1 MTNPLEN
8 FYRSKEIYIK
18 LPSGG
23 RWYKQKPQLVNGEL
37 GIYPMTSKDEMLLQI
52 PDSLYN
58 GESLFELIKS
68 VAPDIP
74 DPYDVTNADME
85 VIMLAT
91 RAATYNNKYTA
102 VATCPKCKNEGMY
115 EIDLLNVLASVD
127 SMDQNIELQIN
138 DLTFVLKP
146 PTLKVVNATSLAMLE
161 NQRMVQMLAQ
171 QQEEK
176 PIDQKVFQESLAKAT
191 GANLAVLADSIEY
204 IVTPDGTQVSD
215 YNHILEFL
223 SNTNSGMIK
232 KLGATTVSLQK
243 NTLQNEFTF
252 NCEQE
257 SCNHEFTSSIEY
269 NPSFFFSDESRLE
282 QWINRSS

>member
-8 FYRSKEIYIK
+8 FYRSKEIYVK
-18 LPSGG
+18 LPSQG

-37 GIYPMTSKDEMLLQI
+37 GIYPMTTKDEMLLQI

-58 GESLFELIKS
+58 GESLFELVKS

-102 VATCPKCKNEGMY
+102 LATCPKCENDGMY
-115 EIDLLNVLASVD
+115 EIDLLNVLAQVD
-127 SMDQNIELQIN
+127 NMDSNIELEI
-138 DLTFVLKP
+138 DKLTFILKP
-146 PTLKVVNATSLAMLE
+146 PTLKVVNATNLALLE

-171 QQEEK
+171 QKEENVDQE
-176 PIDQKVFQESLAKAT
+176 VFQQSLAKAT
-191 GANLAVLADSIEY
+191 AANLAVLADSIEY
-204 IVTPDGTQVSD
+204 IRTPDGQEVSD
-215 YNHILEFL
+215 YAHILEFL
-223 SNTNSGMIK
+223 SNTNSQMIK
-232 KLGATTVSLQK
+232 KLNTTAQSLQS

-252 NCEQE
+252 RCELE
-257 SCNHEFTSSIEY
+257 SCGEEFTSGIEY
-269 NPSFFFSDESRLE
+269 NPSFFFNDESRLE
-282 QWINRSS
+282 QFSNRNN

>member
-8 FYRSKEIYIK
+8 FYRNKEIYVK
-18 LPSGG
+18 LPSQG

-37 GIYPMTSKDEMLLQI
+37 GIYPMTTKDEMLLQI

-58 GESLFELIKS
+58 GESLFELVKS

-102 VATCPKCKNEGMY
+102 LATCPKCENDGMY
-115 EIDLLNVLASVD
+115 EIDLLNVLAQVD
-127 SMDQNIELQIN
+127 NMDSNIELEI
-138 DLTFVLKP
+138 DKLTFILKP
-146 PTLKVVNATSLAMLE
+146 PTLKVVNATNLALLE

-171 QQEEK
+171 QKEENVDQE
-176 PIDQKVFQESLAKAT
+176 VFQQSLARAT
-191 GANLAVLADSIEY
+191 AANLAVLADSIEY
-204 IVTPDGTQVSD
+204 IRTPDGQEVSD
-215 YNHILEFL
+215 YAHILEFL
-223 SNTNSGMIK
+223 SNTNSQMIK
-232 KLGATTVSLQK
+232 KLNNTAQSLQS

-252 NCEQE
+252 RCELE
-257 SCNHEFTSSIEY
+257 SCGEEFTSGIEY
-269 NPSFFFSDESRLE
+269 NPSFFFNDESRLE
-282 QWINRSS
+282 QFSNRNN